1 MRLAQFM
8 CYTFAAF
15 RSDPSSFKAMKAA
28 LILEKDQVSVKKTS
42 QILRVL
48 GYLPAPV
55 RTAEEALAVASAI
68 SFDVIVTSTPI
79 KANDRRALT
88 GELKRMAPEAA
99 VVLIAESDEERV
111 EVHQRSYAGLS
122 AVLTRR
128 TMADGLRRVVQFGID
143 GYGRQ
148 PPGVPRSVERRRIT
162 V

>member
-1 MRLAQFM
+1 
-8 CYTFAAF
+8 
-15 RSDPSSFKAMKAA
+15 
-28 LILEKDQVSVKKTS
+28 
-42 QILRVL
+42 
-48 GYLPAPV
+48 V

-68 SFDVIVTSTPI
+68 TFDVIVTSTPI

-99 VVLIAESDEERV
+99 VVLIADSDEESADAR
-111 EVHQRSYAGLS
+111 QRFYAGLS

-143 GYGRQ
+143 GLGLQ
-148 PPGVPRSVERRRIT
+148 PSGVPKSVERRRAT

>member
-1 MRLAQFM
+1 
-8 CYTFAAF
+8 
-15 RSDPSSFKAMKAA
+15 MKAA
-28 LILEKDQVSVKKTS
+28 LVLEKDPVSTKKTS
-42 QILRVL
+42 QILRTL

-79 KANDRRALT
+79 KPNDRRALT

-99 VVLIAESDEERV
+99 VVLIAESDEEHLEAR
-111 EVHQRSYAGLS
+111 QRSYTGLS

-143 GYGRQ
+143 GFGLQ
-148 PPGVPRSVERRRIT
+148 PSGVAKLDERRRAT

>member
-1 MRLAQFM
+1 
-8 CYTFAAF
+8 
-15 RSDPSSFKAMKAA
+15 MKVA
-28 LILEKDQVSVKKTS
+28 LVLEKDQASTKKTS
-42 QILRVL
+42 QILKAL

-68 SFDVIVTSTPI
+68 SFSVIVTSTPI

-99 VVLIAESDEERV
+99 VVLIAESEEERV
-111 EVHQRSYAGLS
+111 EARQRSYAGLS

-128 TMADGLRRVVQFGID
+128 TMADGLRRVFEFGLD
-143 GYGRQ
+143 GYGLQ
-148 PPGVPRSVERRRIT
+148 PSGVPKSNERRRAA